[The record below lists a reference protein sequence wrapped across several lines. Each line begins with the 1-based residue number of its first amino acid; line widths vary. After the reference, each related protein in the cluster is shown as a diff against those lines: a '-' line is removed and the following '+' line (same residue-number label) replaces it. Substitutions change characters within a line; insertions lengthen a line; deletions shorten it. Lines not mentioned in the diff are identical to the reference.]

1 MSRISKIDMILSSDK
16 LSYLANLVELYY
28 LPVVA
33 SQSNVW
39 FIMSRNGQSIGWV
52 QDYIFTSFDYCLIV
66 FHAYSAIYFLNTNGE
81 SELRRLLLR
90 HLTS

>member
-1 MSRISKIDMILSSDK
+1 MSRISKIDVILSSDK

-39 FIMSRNGQSIGWV
+39 FIMSRNGQSIGWI

-66 FHAYSAIYFLNTNGE
+66 FHTYSAIYFLNTNGE